1 MLIYCRWIVISI
13 LSHIS
18 TNISISIT
26 WCIYHFWLPLWYLQI
41 FLVSFLKK
49 NVPLE
54 LYNFKLFIN
63 NDNFIICFTVLNLE
77 NVWQASS
84 LFNLMTSTV
93 FKCCQTYYFIALI
106 PTKLKTLKCC
116 LSNTALSTC
125 THNCI
130 VQAFLRRGV
139 GGVHY
144 FWRIISVFMVYQF
157 MYRLVLYYNNIF
169 YIGYE
174 GHSTKVLM
182 VYQ

>member
-1 MLIYCRWIVISI
+1 MSLIVNVNLLSMNRHLNFKSYFNKHQYKYYMVHLPLLITPLIS
-13 LSHIS
+13 S
-18 TNISISIT
+18 NIS
-26 WCIYHFWLPLWYLQI
+26 CVLF
-41 FLVSFLKK
+41 KK
-49 NVPLE
+49 NLFFPLE

-63 NDNFIICFTVLNLE
+63 NDNFIICFTVLNLK

-139 GGVHY
+139 WGGTLFLEDYISLYGLPVHVLTC
-144 FWRIISVFMVYQF
+144 II
-157 MYRLVLYYNNIF
+157 L
-169 YIGYE
+169 
-174 GHSTKVLM
+174 
-182 VYQ
+182 

>member
-1 MLIYCRWIVISI
+1 MNRHLNFKSYFNKHQYKYYMVHLPLLITPLIS
-13 LSHIS
+13 S
-18 TNISISIT
+18 NIS
-26 WCIYHFWLPLWYLQI
+26 CVLF
-41 FLVSFLKK
+41 KK
-49 NVPLE
+49 NLFFPLE

-63 NDNFIICFTVLNLE
+63 NDNFIICFTVLNLK

-116 LSNTALSTC
+116 LSNIALSTC

-130 VQAFLRRGV
+130 VQAFLRRGGGGG

-157 MYRLVLYYNNIF
+157 MYWLVLYYKQYFFI
-169 YIGYE
+169 
-174 GHSTKVLM
+174 
-182 VYQ
+182 